1 MPHLPNPCGLAK
13 HLIRVLAVASLV
25 CLGLASCGGGG
36 DSTPPTLAS
45 VGDLLFHDQ
54 TLSASGRLA
63 CASCHSPQQG
73 NADPAGTLLPLGGP
87 NLDQQGFRSSPS
99 LSYLNSNTAFSL
111 NFGSAQGGFTWDG
124 HSDSRRAQAATPL
137 LNPAELANTSV
148 ADVVAKL
155 KAAAYFPSF
164 LAVLRLDAS
173 ASDQAIFDGVTV
185 ALEAYQAQDSDFA
198 RFNSKFDQFLDGQV
212 ALSAQEARGLALF
225 NDTNT
230 GNCVACHA
238 SAPGPDG
245 SRPLFTGFSYFA
257 LGLPRNAAITANADP
272 TFFDLGLCGPK
283 RSDLAAQTALCGQ
296 FKVPTLRNIALT
308 APYFHNGVIQTLEEA
323 VNFYATRDS
332 DPAHWYPLVAG
343 VPDMFNDLPPAFRAN
358 VVQFAPF
365 GLVAGNPRLGVQDT
379 ADIVAFLRTLT
390 DNLNLPAR
398 GSKVG
403 Q

>member
-1 MPHLPNPCGLAK
+1 MPHLPNPSSLAK
-13 HLIRVLAVASLV
+13 RVIRSLAVASV
-25 CLGLASCGGGG
+25 ACFGLASCGGGG
-36 DSTPPTLAS
+36 TSTPPTLAS
-45 VGDLLFHDQ
+45 VGDQIFHDRS
-54 TLSASGRLA
+54 LSASGRLA
-63 CASCHSPQQG
+63 CASCHSPQHG

-87 NLDQQGFRSSPS
+87 NLDQQGLRSSPS
-99 LSYLNSNTAFSL
+99 LSYLSSNTAFSL
-111 NFGSAQGGFTWDG
+111 NLGFAQGGFTRDG
-124 HSDSRRAQAATPL
+124 RFDSRKAQATTPL
-137 LNPAELANTSV
+137 LNSAELANNSV

-164 LAVLRLDAS
+164 RVALRLDSS
-173 ASDQAIFDGVTV
+173 AGDQIIFDGIAA
-185 ALEAYQAQDSDFA
+185 ALEAYQAEDSDFA

-225 NDTNT
+225 NDNNT

-257 LGLPRNAAITANADP
+257 LGLPRNTAIVANADP
-272 TFFDLGLCGPK
+272 NFFDLGLCGPK
-283 RSDLAAQTALCGQ
+283 RTDLAAQTSLCGQ
-296 FKVPTLRNIALT
+296 FRVPTLRNIALT

-332 DPAHWYPLVAG
+332 EPAHWYPLVGG
-343 VPDMFNDLPPAFRAN
+343 VPDMFNDLPLTLRGN

-365 GLVAGNPRLGVQDT
+365 GLVGGSPRLSAQDV
-379 ADIVAFLRTLT
+379 ADLVAFLRTLT
-390 DNLNLPAR
+390 DRLDLPAR
-398 GSKVG
+398 SSKVG